1 MFTPK
6 DLQEVAFDKAMFG
19 GYDMQMVDEFL
30 EPLTQDYITL
40 YKENAVLKSKLKIL
54 VEKLEEYRS
63 QEGSMKKALMSAQQS
78 ADAIIAEA
86 QRKASRIMNDAETV
100 SQGQAAE
107 RGVAQEQQR
116 VEQAK
121 ELAQEFIGKV
131 ESEVY
136 RQLKALRRLKELA
149 ETPVAVPPAA
159 PPVTVTAPAAAAEPV
174 QTAAPAQAEAVPDMD
189 PELAAVIGSA
199 VQEIA
204 AQTPTSGF
212 AFEELEPVK

>member
-63 QEGSMKKALMSAQQS
+63 QEGSVKKALMSAQQS

-107 RGVAQEQQR
+107 RGVVQEQQR

-131 ESEVY
+131 EAEVY

-149 ETPVAVPPAA
+149 ETSVAVPPA
-159 PPVTVTAPAAAAEPV
+159 PPVTVAAPAPAAEPV
-174 QTAAPAQAEAVPDMD
+174 QAAAPAQAETVSGMD